1 MSTSVKN
8 KNQHQVDLAALHEKS
23 IYIDTNEI
31 YLHSHIGENDQESGI
46 DFRSAVVFN
55 KNFNFLDSINDKPIT
70 IHLHTIGGSVSDG
83 LAIYDT
89 IVQSTKQVTMIG
101 YAEVQ
106 SMSSIIFQA
115 GDIRILLP
123 STIFMVHDVSIIN
136 GSGTLNANKSFMSS
150 LDYQFKRMLTAYTK
164 RCAVGQFF
172 KERNYSDSQIRK
184 FIQRKIS
191 QKTDWYMSADEALY
205 YGFTDHI
212 LGDKQYPDIKSVRNG
227 V

>member
-1 MSTSVKN
+1 MKN
-8 KNQHQVDLAALHEKS
+8 KNQHQADLVALHEKS
-23 IYIDTNEI
+23 INLDTNEI
-31 YLHSHIGENDQESGI
+31 YLHSHISDHDDEAGI
-46 DFRSAVVFN
+46 DFRSAILFN
-55 KNFNFLDSINDKPIT
+55 KNFNYLDSLNENPIVV
-70 IHLHTIGGSVSDG
+70 HLHTIGGSVSDG
-83 LAIYDT
+83 LSIYDT
-89 IVQSTKQVTMIG
+89 ISQSSKQVTILG

-115 GDIRILLP
+115 GDVRILLP

-150 LDYQFKRMLTAYTK
+150 LDYQFKRMLSAYTK
-164 RCAVGQFF
+164 KCAVGPFF
-172 KERNYSDSQIRK
+172 KERSYSESQIRK

-212 LGDKQYPDIKSVRNG
+212 LGDKVYPNIKSIRNG